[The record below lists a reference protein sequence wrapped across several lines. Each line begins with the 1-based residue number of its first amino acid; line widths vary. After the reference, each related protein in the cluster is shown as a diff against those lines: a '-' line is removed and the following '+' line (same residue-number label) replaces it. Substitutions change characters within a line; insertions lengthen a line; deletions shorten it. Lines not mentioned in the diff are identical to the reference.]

1 MRSQQR
7 AFPGWQL
14 GMLAVMLLAVGAML
28 GHPASAQNAGP
39 VEPVAIQPEAP
50 ASAALPADEGELI
63 PTRDVWE
70 IMQKGGLLMW
80 PIALCSLVF
89 VAFFFERLVSLR
101 RGRIIPK
108 PFVTRFLSQLR
119 DGELDRE
126 QALRLCEENGSPV
139 SQVFAGAVRKWGR
152 PAVEVEQA
160 VIDAGERATNGL
172 RRYLRVFN
180 TVATVTPLLGLLGTV
195 VGMIRA
201 FNSVAASDAL
211 GRPEL
216 LASGISEALLTTAA
230 GLTVAIPALTCQWY
244 FVSRVDRLIIE
255 IDNLGQQI
263 VNQISAEELQHKEAK
278 AKAPKPRR
286 SLAREAA
293 DQASA

>member
-1 MRSQQR
+1 MRSQRR

-28 GHPASAQNAGP
+28 GHPANAQNSGSA
-39 VEPVAIQPEAP
+39 ETVAVQPESP

-80 PIALCSLVF
+80 PIAFCSLVF

-119 DGELDRE
+119 EGELDRE

-211 GRPEL
+211 GR
-216 LASGISEALLTTAA
+216 
-230 GLTVAIPALTCQWY
+230 
-244 FVSRVDRLIIE
+244 
-255 IDNLGQQI
+255 
-263 VNQISAEELQHKEAK
+263 
-278 AKAPKPRR
+278 
-286 SLAREAA
+286 
-293 DQASA
+293 